1 MTESATEF
9 ARKAKRT
16 LEELADEAQK
26 QGQDATAT
34 FRELLGQKKDD
45 LQKLL
50 EEKASNVKE
59 QAESMKGKVAEKAGG
74 LTDKIKPGG
83 T

>member
-1 MTESATEF
+1 MTESADEF

-16 LEELADEAQK
+16 LEELANEAQQ

-34 FRELLGQKKDD
+34 FGELLRQKKDD

-50 EEKASNVKE
+50 QEKASDVKE
-59 QAESMKGKVAEKAGG
+59 QAESLKGKVAEKAGG